1 MSWWSSNVDVPAILE
16 SCGEC
21 AICCELLYEPFTA
34 PCGHSFCRRCVV
46 ASLRH
51 SAKCPSCRTTWQG
64 IPAAPPVN
72 ATLAALLARLAP
84 EAYAARGASAAPLEH
99 KPVARVGL
107 FVLDHMLPKQRMKIH
122 VFEPRYRRLVK
133 RSLERDPP
141 TFGIVG
147 ATPDNVMASVFC
159 ECEIVECTETPD
171 GRYFCECVARR
182 RRRIAR
188 DWVGDDGFRVACVE
202 DLDDDA
208 AGDADAADAA
218 RLVADLDGRLDLWLR
233 RCRAGG
239 WGASATLDAVLDD
252 LGPRPAAAGPAV
264 DAEAYGLYAAALINP
279 LPPLGVAPEVRLDAL
294 RATDSLARLR
304 LVDRALALSLR
315 HLDPQRR
322 ATAVLANGLLRLARA
337 AAALLLAPLA
347 SAHAAVAAA
356 VARVARPISD
366 VAGSQ

>member
-1 MSWWSSNVDVPAILE
+1 MEMS
-16 SCGEC
+16 
-21 AICCELLYEPFTA
+21 
-34 PCGHSFCRRCVV
+34 HSF
-46 ASLRH
+46 
-51 SAKCPSCRTTWQG
+51 
-64 IPAAPPVN
+64 PA
-72 ATLAALLARLAP
+72 
-84 EAYAARGASAAPLEH
+84 
-99 KPVARVGL
+99 
-107 FVLDHMLPKQRMKIH
+107 Q
-122 VFEPRYRRLVK
+122 
-133 RSLERDPP
+133 
-141 TFGIVG
+141 
-147 ATPDNVMASVFC
+147 ASVFC